1 MINRFT
7 HLSSRF
13 LNTKHSQ
20 RSINK
25 FARHFCSLSSSEL
38 SRKLNQSKLTK
49 KEVQSLIREREN
61 FEERFYELE
70 KKLEGMNVTQLKS
83 LASNIQQSGGFQ
95 NGRSGASRAAPLF
108 IERVGEKKWQSFFT
122 TIIFW
127 VVLLSIWFHFTQRG
141 QNSIQNMFDDNYTEY
156 DEIHWED
163 DEDGD
168 KVEDDSE
175 SESQKAPSGWRDRVL
190 GLFGISVS
198 EEAPTKKISRQR
210 KQKRI
215 TFANV
220 CGCDEAKED
229 LQDIV
234 YYLKNPEEFRAM
246 GCKLPKGVLLEGSPG
261 TGKTLMARALA
272 GEAGVPFLSTNGSA
286 FDQIFVGVG
295 VMRVR
300 NLFERAKELAP
311 CIVFIDEID
320 AIGSSRGGSVSPHAS
335 DSLNALLVEMDGFTE
350 NNGVIVI
357 AATNM
362 VQKLDHALI
371 RAGRFDRTIRVSLPD
386 RKQRKAIIEMYLKDK
401 GDETV
406 DVNTLVSDMA
416 GYSGADL
423 ANIVNLGAIEAVKEK
438 KDQISMAHLV
448 EAKETVAMGRARKS
462 MVVPKKEKELTA
474 YHEGGH
480 AIVALFTKGANP
492 IYKATLMPRGP
503 ALGMV
508 SFTTED
514 EYSKTREALL
524 AQLDVAMG
532 GRAAEELIFGEAQVT
547 TGAGSDFNQATQ
559 LATRMVTQ
567 FGMSNRVGKIYYEQ
581 RDVEKLSP
589 ELQNLINSE
598 IKLLLDEAYA
608 RARATLVK
616 HHDKLELLAQS
627 LLKEETMTVDQ
638 IKMRL
643 SYDEKLKVSPYRPPK
658 TANTGGETGGDKKYK
673 PRKGT
678 DISPTYKKPATPTSA
693 IPSMI

>member
-1 MINRFT
+1 
-7 HLSSRF
+7 
-13 LNTKHSQ
+13 
-20 RSINK
+20 
-25 FARHFCSLSSSEL
+25 
-38 SRKLNQSKLTK
+38 
-49 KEVQSLIREREN
+49 
-61 FEERFYELE
+61 
-70 KKLEGMNVTQLKS
+70 MNVAQLKA
-83 LASNIQQSGGFQ
+83 LATNISSNGLQ

-122 TIIFW
+122 TVIFW

-163 DEDGD
+163 DEDEKVDDASDGD
-168 KVEDDSE
+168 
-175 SESQKAPSGWRDRVL
+175 SQQAPSGWRDRVL

-198 EEAPTKKISRQR
+198 EEPPANKKISRQR

-215 TFANV
+215 TFDNV
-220 CGCDEAKED
+220 CGCEEAKED

-234 YYLKNPEEFRAM
+234 YYLKHPEDFREM

-320 AIGSSRGGSVSPHAS
+320 AIGSSRGGVSVSPHAS

-350 NNGVIVI
+350 NNGVIII

-386 RKQRKAIIEMYLKDK
+386 RDQRKEIINMYLKDK
-401 GDETV
+401 GDDTV
-406 DVNTLVSDMA
+406 DVSTLVSDMA
-416 GYSGADL
+416 GFSGADL
-423 ANIVNLGAIEAVKEK
+423 ANIVNLAGIEAVKEK
-438 KDQISMAHLV
+438 KDKISMAHLV

-480 AIVALFTKGANP
+480 AIVALFTEGANP

-567 FGMSNRVGKIYYEQ
+567 FGMSNAVGKIYYEQ
-581 RDVEKLSP
+581 RDLEKLSP
-589 ELQNLINSE
+589 ELQNLINAE
-598 IKLLLDEAYA
+598 IKKLLDEAYA

-616 HHDKLELLAQS
+616 HHDKLEILAQS

-638 IKMRL
+638 IKKRL
-643 SYDEKLKVSPYRPPK
+643 GYDENLKESPYRPEK
-658 TANTGGETGGDKKYK
+658 TATTGGETGTGGDRKYK

-678 DISPTYKKPATPTSA
+678 DTPTYKKPATPTSA